1 MQKNEVRKMQW
12 EIGESLFSSL
22 QDGKV
27 LSGNVSEIIQIC
39 GIHAKG
45 NAVGKFLQR
54 AESMR
59 YTPFTVHRTLVPN
72 SSYHQCAYQIKVR
85 DKW

>member
-1 MQKNEVRKMQW
+1 MNKSEVRKMQW

-39 GIHAKG
+39 SIHVNG

-54 AESMR
+54 AKSMR
-59 YTPFTVHRTLVPN
+59 KTPFTVHRTLVPN
-72 SSYHQCAYQIKVR
+72 ASYHQCTYRIKMR
-85 DKW
+85 ER